1 MNNYLIGI
9 MTGTSA
15 DSLDGCIVNFEKD
28 VDLIETAQIDLGIEY
43 KDKYEE
49 CIRLGFKEVS
59 ESSELLE
66 VEKTLNEKTIELVEA
81 LINKSGIS
89 SKSISLIAFSGQ
101 TVFHT
106 YDKSYQIGNSQKIA
120 DMTGINVCSNFRN
133 YDINQG
139 GMGAPLIPAFHK
151 YLYSEKNKN
160 KLIFNIGGISNGT
173 YLMGTQIE
181 IASDV
186 GPGNCLIDMFVKKY
200 FNLPYDF
207 DGKIASDGDINDI
220 LINKLLLDTKNIT
233 YPRADDKN
241 DYYKLIDENFLGV
254 APKDIIR
261 TLTEFTAIKI
271 KDFYDYCECPSEI
284 IFHGGGAK
292 NSYLMEV
299 ISKNLNSNIRT
310 TDSEIDSKFVEATA
324 FAYLAYLE
332 RGEIY
337 FSKS

>member
-15 DSLDGCIVNFEKD
+15 DSLDGCIVNFEKN
-28 VDLIETAQIDLGIEY
+28 VDLIETAQVDLGTEY

-49 CIRLGFKEVS
+49 CIRLGFKEVG
-59 ESSELLE
+59 ESNELLE

-133 YDINQG
+133 YDITQG
-139 GMGAPLIPAFHK
+139 GMGAPLIPEFHK
-151 YLYSEKNKN
+151 YLYAEKNKN

-173 YLMGTQIE
+173 YLKGTQIE

-220 LINKLLLDTKNIT
+220 LINKLLLDTKNMT

-292 NSYLMEV
+292 NSYLMEI

-337 FSKS
+337 FSK

>member
-1 MNNYLIGI
+1 MY
-9 MTGTSA
+9 
-15 DSLDGCIVNFEKD
+15 EK
-28 VDLIETAQIDLGIEY
+28 Q
-43 KDKYEE
+43 
-49 CIRLGFKEVS
+49 F
-59 ESSELLE
+59 
-66 VEKTLNEKTIELVEA
+66 A
-81 LINKSGIS
+81 LY
-89 SKSISLIAFSGQ
+89 A
-101 TVFHT
+101 
-106 YDKSYQIGNSQKIA
+106 
-120 DMTGINVCSNFRN
+120 
-133 YDINQG
+133 
-139 GMGAPLIPAFHK
+139 
-151 YLYSEKNKN
+151 EKNKN

-220 LINKLLLDTKNIT
+220 LINKLLLDTKNMT

-292 NSYLMEV
+292 NSYLMEA

-337 FSKS
+337 YSK

>member
-139 GMGAPLIPAFHK
+139 GMGAPLIPPFHK
-151 YLYSEKNKN
+151 YLYAEKNKN

-200 FNLPYDF
+200 FSLPYDV

-220 LINKLLLDTKNIT
+220 LINKLLLGTKNMI

>member
-1 MNNYLIGI
+1 MDNYLIGI

-15 DSLDGCIVNFEKD
+15 DSLDGCIVNFEKG
-28 VDLIETAQIDLGIEY
+28 VDLIETAQIDLGTEY

-49 CIRLGFKEVS
+49 CIRLGFKEVG
-59 ESSELLE
+59 ESNELLE

-133 YDINQG
+133 YDITQG
-139 GMGAPLIPAFHK
+139 GMGAPLIPEFHK
-151 YLYSEKNKN
+151 YLYAEKNKN

-220 LINKLLLDTKNIT
+220 LINKLLLDTKNMT

-337 FSKS
+337 FSK

>member
-15 DSLDGCIVNFEKD
+15 DSLDGCIVNFEKN
-28 VDLIETAQIDLGIEY
+28 VDLIETAQVDLGTEY

-49 CIRLGFKEVS
+49 CIRLGFKEVG
-59 ESSELLE
+59 ESNELLE

-133 YDINQG
+133 YDITQG
-139 GMGAPLIPAFHK
+139 GMGAPLIPEFHK
-151 YLYSEKNKN
+151 YLYAEKNKN

-220 LINKLLLDTKNIT
+220 LINKLLLDTKNMT

-292 NSYLMEV
+292 NSYLMEI

-337 FSKS
+337 FSK

>member
-1 MNNYLIGI
+1 MDNYLIGI

-15 DSLDGCIVNFEKD
+15 DSLDGCIVNFEKN
-28 VDLIETAQIDLGIEY
+28 VDLIETAQVDLGTEY

-49 CIRLGFKEVS
+49 CIRLGFKEVG

-66 VEKTLNEKTIELVEA
+66 VEKNLNEKTVELVEA

-151 YLYSEKNKN
+151 YLYAEKNKN

-220 LINKLLLDTKNIT
+220 LINKLLLDTKNMT

-337 FSKS
+337 FSK

>member
-1 MNNYLIGI
+1 MDNYLIGI

-15 DSLDGCIVNFEKD
+15 DSLDGCIVNFEKG
-28 VDLIETAQIDLGIEY
+28 VDLIETAQIDLGTEY

-49 CIRLGFKEVS
+49 CIRLGFKEVG

-66 VEKTLNEKTIELVEA
+66 VEKNLNEKTVELVKA

-89 SKSISLIAFSGQ
+89 SKSISFIAFSGQ

-151 YLYSEKNKN
+151 YLYAEKNKN

-186 GPGNCLIDMFVKKY
+186 GPGNCLIDMFVK
-200 FNLPYDF
+200 N
-207 DGKIASDGDINDI
+207 I
-220 LINKLLLDTKNIT
+220 LTCLMILMARLLQM
-233 YPRADDKN
+233 
-241 DYYKLIDENFLGV
+241 
-254 APKDIIR
+254 
-261 TLTEFTAIKI
+261 
-271 KDFYDYCECPSEI
+271 EI
-284 IFHGGGAK
+284 
-292 NSYLMEV
+292 
-299 ISKNLNSNIRT
+299 
-310 TDSEIDSKFVEATA
+310 
-324 FAYLAYLE
+324 
-332 RGEIY
+332 
-337 FSKS
+337 

>member
-28 VDLIETAQIDLGIEY
+28 VDLIETAQIDLGNEY

-49 CIRLGFKEVS
+49 CIRLGFKEVG

-66 VEKTLNEKTIELVEA
+66 VEKNLNEKTVELVEA

-133 YDINQG
+133 YDITQG

-151 YLYSEKNKN
+151 YLYAEKNKN

-200 FNLPYDF
+200 FSLPYDV

-220 LINKLLLDTKNIT
+220 LINKLLLDTKNMT

-292 NSYLMEV
+292 NYYLMEV

-337 FSKS
+337 FSK

>member
-15 DSLDGCIVNFEKD
+15 DSLDGCIVNFEKN
-28 VDLIETAQIDLGIEY
+28 VDLIETAQVDLGTEY

-49 CIRLGFKEVS
+49 CIRLGFKEVG
-59 ESSELLE
+59 ESNELLE

-133 YDINQG
+133 YDITQG
-139 GMGAPLIPAFHK
+139 GMGAPLIPEFHK
-151 YLYSEKNKN
+151 YLYAEKNKN

-173 YLMGTQIE
+173 YLKGTQIE

-220 LINKLLLDTKNIT
+220 LINKLLLDTKNMT

-271 KDFYDYCECPSEI
+271 KNFYDYCECPSEI

-337 FSKS
+337 FSK

>member
-1 MNNYLIGI
+1 

-15 DSLDGCIVNFEKD
+15 DSLDGCIVNFEKN
-28 VDLIETAQIDLGIEY
+28 VDLIETAQVDLGTEY

-49 CIRLGFKEVS
+49 CIRLGFKEVG
-59 ESSELLE
+59 ESNELLE

-133 YDINQG
+133 YDISQG
-139 GMGAPLIPAFHK
+139 GMGAPLIPEFHK
-151 YLYSEKNKN
+151 YLYAEKNKN

-173 YLMGTQIE
+173 YLKGTQIE

-220 LINKLLLDTKNIT
+220 LINKLLLDTKNMA

-292 NSYLMEV
+292 NSYLMEI

-337 FSKS
+337 FSK

>member
-28 VDLIETAQIDLGIEY
+28 VDLIETAQIDLGTEY

-49 CIRLGFKEVS
+49 CIRLGFKEVG
-59 ESSELLE
+59 ESNELLE

-89 SKSISLIAFSGQ
+89 SNCISLIAFSGQ

-151 YLYSEKNKN
+151 YLYAEKNKN

-220 LINKLLLDTKNIT
+220 LINKLLLDTKNMT

-337 FSKS
+337 FSK

>member
-15 DSLDGCIVNFEKD
+15 DSLDGCIVNFEKN
-28 VDLIETAQIDLGIEY
+28 VDLIETAQVDLGTEY

-49 CIRLGFKEVS
+49 CIRLGFKEVG
-59 ESSELLE
+59 ESNELLE

-133 YDINQG
+133 YDITQG
-139 GMGAPLIPAFHK
+139 GMGAPLIPEFHK
-151 YLYSEKNKN
+151 YLYAEKNKN

-220 LINKLLLDTKNIT
+220 LINKLLLDTKNMT

-337 FSKS
+337 FSK

>member
-1 MNNYLIGI
+1 MNNYFIGI

-15 DSLDGCIVNFEKD
+15 DSLDGCIVNFKKN
-28 VDLIETAQIDLGIEY
+28 VDLIETAQIELGSEY

-49 CIRLGFKEVS
+49 CIRLGFKEVN
-59 ESSELLE
+59 ESADLME
-66 VEKTLNEKTIELVEA
+66 VEKTLNKKTIDLVET
-81 LINKSGIS
+81 LIDKSRIS
-89 SKSISLIAFSGQ
+89 RKSISLIALSGQ
-101 TVFHT
+101 TIFHT
-106 YDKSYQIGNSQKIA
+106 YEKSYQIGNSQQIA

-133 YDINQG
+133 FDIQQG

-151 YLYSEKNKN
+151 YLYAENNKN

-173 YLMGTQIE
+173 YLKGDQIV

-186 GPGNCLIDMFVKKY
+186 GPGNCLIDMFIKKH
-200 FNLPYDF
+200 FNLPFDF
-207 DGKIASDGDINDI
+207 DGKIASDGTLNDT
-220 LINKLLLDTKNIT
+220 LINKLLMDTKNMS

-241 DYYKLIDENFLGV
+241 DYYKLIDENFLEMP
-254 APKDIIR
+254 PKDIIR

-284 IFHGGGAK
+284 IFHGGGTK
-292 NSYLMEV
+292 NSFLMKA
-299 ISKNLNSNIRT
+299 ISKKLDSNVRT
-310 TDSEIDSKFVEATA
+310 TDSEINSKFVEATA
-324 FAYLAYLE
+324 FAYLAYLK